1 MSQAK
6 WKDRVF
12 GISQKTIKS
21 LQELGASYKVKKK
34 TDSTTST
41 TVIEGHEL
49 WSFSLKYD
57 VSISTGV
64 NPLVEYNTMCSY
76 LGAYGPLLLQG
87 YLYGPNNVM
96 LEEVSLDT
104 DCISNDGKILS
115 ATITLNFKE
124 YNPDAKSKTPAAK
137 YISQVKRSY
146 YQNEPKAIADRVL
159 KVFYN
164 EVDITDDISINT
176 CIHDMYACSTADT
189 LTLKFNDINKVWDS
203 WKPKNEDI
211 ISIVCGVAKSGA
223 MYINSVVPEN
233 GLMTLRASSIPPTAK
248 TINNKSWEN
257 VKLLQLAKEIASRHG
272 LGFENYGVEDRL
284 YSYVRQDNI
293 PDFEFLQ
300 QRCELESL
308 AFLVYDKKLILY
320 SEEYLEKQTPVKTI
334 TVDTDKEFTYTDNA
348 LKGYG
353 KITIKNG
360 DLTGTYKSSNGLSR
374 VKDIVIQTYMSRQD
388 EANRFAKGILRQ
400 ENKNLATGIFKD
412 AIMREFS
419 AGSIMG
425 IKTTG
430 ASSWN
435 GNAFISHI
443 RQDYVKSTSKIF
455 FRKAEVS

>member
-12 GISQKTIKS
+12 GINKKTLKS

-34 TDSTTST
+34 TDGTSST

-49 WSFSLKYD
+49 QSFSLSYE
-57 VSISTGV
+57 VSMTAGV
-64 NPLVEYNTMCSY
+64 NPFVEYATMKSY
-76 LGAYGPLLLQG
+76 LGLYGPLLLQG
-87 YLYGPNNVM
+87 ALYGPDNVM

-124 YNPDAKSKTPAAK
+124 YNPNTKSKTPAAK
-137 YISQVKRSY
+137 YISPVKRNHY
-146 YQNEPKAIADRVL
+146 ENEPKAIADRVL
-159 KVFYN
+159 KVLYDG
-164 EVDITDDISINT
+164 VDITEDISINT
-176 CIHDMYACSTADT
+176 CIHDMFACSTADT
-189 LTLKFNDINKVWDS
+189 LILKFNDINKVWDN
-203 WKPKNEDI
+203 WKPENEDI

-223 MYINSVVPEN
+223 MYIDSVVPEN

-248 TINNKSWEN
+248 TVNNKSWEN
-257 VKLLQLAKEIASRHG
+257 VRLLQLAKEIADRHG
-272 LGFENYGVEDRL
+272 LGFESYGVEDRL
-284 YSYVRQDNI
+284 YSYVRQDNM

-308 AFLVYDKKLILY
+308 AFLVYDKKLVLY
-320 SEEYLEKQTPVKTI
+320 SEEYLEKQEPVKTI
-334 TVDTDKEFTYTDNA
+334 TVDTDKQFTYTDNA
-348 LKGYG
+348 QKGYG
-353 KITIKNG
+353 KITVRNG
-360 DLTGTYKSSNGLSR
+360 DLTGTYTSSNKLSK
-374 VKDIVIQTYMSRQD
+374 VKDIVIQTYMSGQD

-412 AIMREFS
+412 AILREFS

-430 ASSWN
+430 ANSWN

-443 RQDYVKSTSKIF
+443 RQDYVKSTSKVF

>member
-87 YLYGPNNVM
+87 FLYGPNNVM

-124 YNPDAKSKTPAAK
+124 YNPDSKSKTPAAK

-164 EVDITDDISINT
+164 GVDITDDISINT

-248 TINNKSWEN
+248 TVNNKSWEN

-284 YSYVRQDNI
+284 YSYVRQDNM

-308 AFLVYDKKLILY
+308 AFLIYDKKLILY

-374 VKDIVIQTYMSRQD
+374 VKDIVIQTYMSGQD

-419 AGSIMG
+419 AGSILG

>member
-12 GISQKTIKS
+12 GISQNTLKS
-21 LQELGASYKVKKK
+21 LQELSASYKVKKK
-34 TDSTTST
+34 TDSTSST
-41 TVIEGHEL
+41 TVIQGHEL
-49 WSFSLKYD
+49 QSFSLNYE
-57 VSISTGV
+57 VSMTAGV
-64 NPLVEYNTMCSY
+64 NPLVEYNTMKSY
-76 LGAYGPLLLQG
+76 LGLYGPLLLQG
-87 YLYGPNNVM
+87 SLYGPDNVM
-96 LEEVSLDT
+96 LEQVGIDT
-104 DCISNDGKILS
+104 NYISNDGKILS
-115 ATITLNFKE
+115 ATITLSFKE
-124 YNPDAKSKTPAAK
+124 YNADKKSNTAAAK
-137 YISQVKRSY
+137 YISPVKRNH

-164 EVDITDDISINT
+164 GTDITNDISINT
-176 CIHDMYACSTADT
+176 CIHDMFACSTADT

-203 WKPKNEDI
+203 WKPENEDI

-223 MYINSVVPEN
+223 MYIDSVIPEN

-248 TINNKSWEN
+248 TVNNKSWEN
-257 VKLLQLAKEIASRHG
+257 VRLLQLAKEIADRHS

-284 YSYVRQDNI
+284 YSYVRQDNM

-348 LKGYG
+348 QKGYG
-353 KITIKNG
+353 KITVKNG
-360 DLTGTYKSSNGLSR
+360 DITGTYTSSNKLSK
-374 VKDIVIQTYMSRQD
+374 VKDIVIQTYISGQD

-430 ASSWN
+430 ANSWN

-443 RQDYVKSTSKIF
+443 RQDYVKSTSKVF

>member
-12 GISQKTIKS
+12 GISQNTIKS

-34 TDSTTST
+34 TDNTTST

-76 LGAYGPLLLQG
+76 LGAYGPFLLQG
-87 YLYGPNNVM
+87 FLYGPNNVM
-96 LEEVSLDT
+96 LEEVEIDT
-104 DCISNDGKILS
+104 NSISNDGKILC
-115 ATITLNFKE
+115 ATITLDFKE
-124 YNPDAKSKTPAAK
+124 YNPETKNKTAAAK
-137 YISQVKRSY
+137 YISPIKRNY
-146 YQNEPKAIADRVL
+146 YKNELKAIADRIL

-164 EVDITDDISINT
+164 GSDITDSISINT

-248 TINNKSWEN
+248 TVNNKSWEN
-257 VKLLQLAKEIASRHG
+257 IRLLQLAKEIANRHG
-272 LGFENYGVEDRL
+272 LGFESYGVEDRL
-284 YSYVRQDNI
+284 YSYVRQDNM

-320 SEEYLEKQTPVKTI
+320 SEEYLEKQKPIKTI
-334 TVDTDKEFTYTDNA
+334 TIDTDKEFTYTDNA

-353 KITIKNG
+353 KITVKNG

-374 VKDIVIQTYMSRQD
+374 VKELVIQTYMSGQD

-419 AGSIMG
+419 AGSVMG

-430 ASSWN
+430 ANSWN

-443 RQDYVKSTSKIF
+443 RQDYVKSTSKVF

>member
-1 MSQAK
+1 MYQAK

-12 GISQKTIKS
+12 SITSNTIRT
-21 LQELGASYKVKKK
+21 LTELGTSYKVKKK
-34 TDSTTST
+34 TDGTSST

-49 WSFSLKYD
+49 QAFTINYEVSL
-57 VSISTGV
+57 VTGV
-64 NPLVEYNTMCSY
+64 NPLTEYSTMKSY
-76 LGAYGPLLLQG
+76 LGDYGPLLLQG
-87 YLYGPNNVM
+87 KLYGPNNVM
-96 LEEVSLDT
+96 LEGVELDS
-104 DCISNDGKILS
+104 DSISNDGKLLS
-115 ATITLNFKE
+115 GKITLKFKE
-124 YNPDAKSKTPAAK
+124 YNVSGKTTAAK
-137 YISQVKRSY
+137 YISQTKRTSF
-146 YQNEPKAIADRVL
+146 QNEPKAIADRIL

-164 EVDITDDISINT
+164 GVNITDDISINS
-176 CIHDMYACSTADT
+176 CVHDMFACSTADT

-203 WKPKNEDI
+203 WKPQNEDL

-223 MYINSVVPEN
+223 MYINSVIPEN

-248 TINNKSWEN
+248 TVNNKSWEN
-257 VKLLQLAKEIASRHG
+257 VRLLQLAKEIAKRHG
-272 LGFENYGVEDRL
+272 LGFESYGVDDRL
-284 YSYVRQDNI
+284 YSYVRQENK

-320 SEEYLEKQTPVKTI
+320 SEEYLEKQAPEKTI
-334 TVDTDKEFTYTDNA
+334 TIDTDKDFTNTNNA
-348 LKGYG
+348 QKGYG

-360 DLTGTYKSSNGLSR
+360 DLTGTYTSSNKLSK
-374 VKDIVIQTYMSRQD
+374 VKDIVISTYMSGQD

-400 ENKNLATGIFKD
+400 ENKNLETGIFKD

-443 RQDYVKSTSKIF
+443 RHDYVKSTSKIF
-455 FRKAEVS
+455 FRKAEVV

>member
-6 WKDRVF
+6 WKDRTF
-12 GISQKTIKS
+12 GISQKTLKS
-21 LQELGASYKVKKK
+21 LQELSASYKVKKK
-34 TDSTTST
+34 TDNTTST
-41 TVIEGHEL
+41 TVIQGHEL
-49 WSFSLKYD
+49 QSFSLSYE
-57 VSISTGV
+57 VSMTAGV
-64 NPLVEYNTMCSY
+64 NPLVEYYTMKSY
-76 LGAYGPLLLQG
+76 LGLYGPLLLQG
-87 YLYGPNNVM
+87 FLYGPDNVM
-96 LEEVSLDT
+96 LEQVGIDT
-104 DCISNDGKILS
+104 DCISNDGRILS
-115 ATITLNFKE
+115 ATITLGFKE
-124 YNPDAKSKTPAAK
+124 YNADKKSNTAAAK
-137 YISQVKRSY
+137 YISPVKRNH

-164 EVDITDDISINT
+164 GADITEDISINT
-176 CIHDMYACSTADT
+176 CVHDMFACSTADT

-203 WKPKNEDI
+203 WKPENEDI

-223 MYINSVVPEN
+223 MYIDSVIPEN

-248 TINNKSWEN
+248 TVNNKSWEN
-257 VKLLQLAKEIASRHG
+257 VRLLQLAKEIANRHG
-272 LGFENYGVEDRL
+272 LGFESYGVEDRL
-284 YSYVRQDNI
+284 YSYVRQDNM

-308 AFLVYDKKLILY
+308 AFLVYDKKLVLY
-320 SEEYLEKQTPVKTI
+320 SEEYLEKQEPVKTI

-348 LKGYG
+348 QKGYG
-353 KITIKNG
+353 KIIVKNG
-360 DLTGTYKSSNGLSR
+360 DITGTYTSSNKLSK
-374 VKDIVIQTYMSRQD
+374 VKDIVIQTYMSGQD

-430 ASSWN
+430 ANSWN

-443 RQDYVKSTSKIF
+443 RQDYVKSTSKVF

>member
-1 MSQAK
+1 MYQAK

-12 GISQKTIKS
+12 GISQQTLKS

-49 WSFSLKYD
+49 QSFTLTYE
-57 VSISTGV
+57 VSMTAGV
-64 NPLVEYNTMCSY
+64 NPLVEYYTMCSY

-87 YLYGPNNVM
+87 SLYGPSNVM
-96 LEEVSLDT
+96 LEEVEIDT
-104 DCISNDGKILS
+104 EYISNDGKVLS
-115 ATITLNFKE
+115 ATITLKFKE
-124 YNPDAKSKTPAAK
+124 YNPDSKSNIGAAK
-137 YISQVKRSY
+137 YISPVKRNY
-146 YQNEPKAIADRVL
+146 YKNEPKAIADRIL

-164 EVDITDDISINT
+164 GVDITDSISINT
-176 CIHDMYACSTADT
+176 CIHDMFACSTADT
-189 LTLKFNDINKVWDS
+189 LILKFNDINKVWDS
-203 WKPKNEDI
+203 WNPKNEDI

-223 MYINSVVPEN
+223 MYIDSVVPEN

-248 TINNKSWEN
+248 DVKNKSWEN
-257 VKLLQLAKEIASRHG
+257 VRLLQLAKEIANRHG
-272 LGFENYGVEDRL
+272 LGFESYGVEDQL
-284 YSYVRQDNI
+284 YSYVRQDNM

-308 AFLVYDKKLILY
+308 AFLVFNKKLILY

-334 TVDTDKEFTYTDNA
+334 TVDSDKQFTYTDNA

-353 KITIKNG
+353 KITVKNG

-374 VKDIVIQTYMSRQD
+374 VKEIVIQTYMSGQD

-400 ENKNLATGIFKD
+400 ENKNLATGVFKD

-430 ASSWN
+430 ANSWN

-443 RQDYVKSTSKIF
+443 RQDYVKSTSKVF

>member
-1 MSQAK
+1 MYQAK

-12 GISQKTIKS
+12 SITSNTIRT
-21 LQELGASYKVKKK
+21 LTELGTSYKVKKK
-34 TDSTTST
+34 TDGTSST
-41 TVIEGHEL
+41 TVIDGHEL
-49 WSFSLKYD
+49 QAFTINYEVSL
-57 VSISTGV
+57 VTGV
-64 NPLVEYNTMCSY
+64 NPLTEYSTMKSY
-76 LGAYGPLLLQG
+76 LGDYGPLLLQG
-87 YLYGPNNVM
+87 KLYGPNNVM
-96 LEEVSLDT
+96 LEGVELDS
-104 DCISNDGKILS
+104 DSISNDGKLLS
-115 ATITLNFKE
+115 GKITLKFKE
-124 YNPDAKSKTPAAK
+124 YNVSGKPTAAK
-137 YISQVKRSY
+137 YISQTKRTPF
-146 YQNEPKAIADRVL
+146 QNEPKAIADRIL

-164 EVDITDDISINT
+164 GVNITDDISINS
-176 CIHDMYACSTADT
+176 CVHDMFACSTADT

-203 WKPKNEDI
+203 WKPQNEDL

-223 MYINSVVPEN
+223 MYINSVIPEN

-248 TINNKSWEN
+248 TVNNKSWEN
-257 VKLLQLAKEIASRHG
+257 VRLLQLAKEIAKRHG
-272 LGFENYGVEDRL
+272 LGFESYGVDDRL
-284 YSYVRQDNI
+284 YSYVRQENK

-320 SEEYLEKQTPVKTI
+320 SEEYLEKQAPEKTI
-334 TVDTDKEFTYTDNA
+334 TIDTDKDFTYTNNA
-348 LKGYG
+348 QKGYG

-360 DLTGTYKSSNGLSR
+360 DLTGTYTSSNKLSK
-374 VKDIVIQTYMSRQD
+374 VKDIVISTYMSGQD

-400 ENKNLATGIFKD
+400 ENKNLETGIFKD

-443 RQDYVKSTSKIF
+443 RHDYVKSTSKIF
-455 FRKAEVS
+455 FRKAEVV

>member
-1 MSQAK
+1 MYQAK

-12 GISQKTIKS
+12 SITSNTIRT
-21 LQELGASYKVKKK
+21 LTELGTSYKVKKK
-34 TDSTTST
+34 TDGTSST

-49 WSFSLKYD
+49 QAFTINYEVSL
-57 VSISTGV
+57 VTGV
-64 NPLVEYNTMCSY
+64 NPLTEYSTMKSY
-76 LGAYGPLLLQG
+76 LGDYGPLLLQG
-87 YLYGPNNVM
+87 KLYGPNNVM
-96 LEEVSLDT
+96 LEGVELDS
-104 DCISNDGKILS
+104 DSISNDGKLLS
-115 ATITLNFKE
+115 GKITLKFKE
-124 YNPDAKSKTPAAK
+124 YNVSGKTTAAK
-137 YISQVKRSY
+137 YISQTKRTSF
-146 YQNEPKAIADRVL
+146 QNEPKAIADRIL

-164 EVDITDDISINT
+164 GVNITDDISINS
-176 CIHDMYACSTADT
+176 CVHDMFACSTADT

-203 WKPKNEDI
+203 WKPQNEDL

-223 MYINSVVPEN
+223 MYINSVIPEN

-248 TINNKSWEN
+248 TVNNKSWEN
-257 VKLLQLAKEIASRHG
+257 VRLLQLAKEIAKRHG
-272 LGFENYGVEDRL
+272 LGFESYGVDDRL
-284 YSYVRQDNI
+284 YSYVRQENK

-320 SEEYLEKQTPVKTI
+320 SEEYLEKQAPEKTI
-334 TVDTDKEFTYTDNA
+334 TIDTDKDFTYTNNA
-348 LKGYG
+348 QKGYG

-360 DLTGTYKSSNGLSR
+360 DLTGTYTSSNKLSK
-374 VKDIVIQTYMSRQD
+374 VKDIVISTYMSGQD

-400 ENKNLATGIFKD
+400 ENKNLETGIFKD

-443 RQDYVKSTSKIF
+443 RHDYVKSTSKIF
-455 FRKAEVS
+455 FRKAEVV